1 MTADKLTLTFDEN
14 DSLSSYKEK
23 DSFKVRQGQIYYVD
37 FADEDNETD
46 SIQKGMRPVII
57 VSSDF
62 FNRKSSV
69 CIVAKITSKIKRLDL
84 PTHVLLPELKGLPK
98 RSMVVAE
105 QQRTVGKARLL
116 EYRGEVDD
124 KVYAQVD
131 RAVKAATRRRRVS
144 KKGK

>member
-1 MTADKLTLTFDEN
+1 MNSTDN
-14 DSLSSYKEK
+14 C
-23 DSFKVRQGQIYYVD
+23 VRQGQIYYVD